1 MNPAHVLAVVL
12 LLWCCESV
20 KGIDDDIFSC
30 EIFQPA
36 NFNISIGKISSA
48 IYLFLFLADKFTQNT

>member
-1 MNPAHVLAVVL
+1 MNHAHVLAVAF

-20 KGIDDDIFSC
+20 KGINDDIFSC

-36 NFNISIGKISSA
+36 NFNISIGKINSS
-48 IYLFLFLADKFTQNT
+48 IYLFLFFAE